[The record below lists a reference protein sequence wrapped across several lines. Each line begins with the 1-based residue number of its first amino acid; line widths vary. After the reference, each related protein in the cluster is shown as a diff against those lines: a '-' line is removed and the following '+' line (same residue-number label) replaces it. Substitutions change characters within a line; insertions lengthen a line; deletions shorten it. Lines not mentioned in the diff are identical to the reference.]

1 MSDRPS
7 SDLSDTEVIL
17 LQQVAGLRNAL
28 AATLNYIQSELE
40 PEPPASILAFK
51 KLIEEAKPGADIE
64 FDPAREL
71 LEVVLA
77 MTRFLSMSSASE
89 AFSRY
94 GATGLA
100 DWSILGALAIE
111 PPGTTDRELCRLIGT
126 NYKRM
131 RRLLDLMADAGL
143 VTFVAPDTAGTPVTV
158 EITAAGRARLDAMN
172 AGLKPSLDIFLRRT
186 PLRLVNLARSLRL
199 AARLHAHPGKGKGA
213 TTE

>member
-7 SDLSDTEVIL
+7 SDLSDNEAIL
-17 LQQVAGLRNAL
+17 LQQVTGLRNAL
-28 AATLNYIQSELE
+28 ATTLNYIQSELE
-40 PEPPASILAFK
+40 PEPPASILAYTR
-51 KLIEEAKPGADIE
+51 LIEEAKPGADIG
-64 FDPAREL
+64 FDPIREL

-77 MTRFLSMSSASE
+77 MTRFLSVTSASDM
-89 AFSRY
+89 FSRY

-131 RRLLDLMADAGL
+131 RRLLDSLAQAGL
-143 VTFVAPDTAGTPVTV
+143 VAFVAPDRAGTPVTV
-158 EITAAGRARLDAMN
+158 TITDAGRARLDAMN
-172 AGLKPSLDIFLRRT
+172 AGLLPSLDMFLRRT

-199 AARLHAHPGKGKGA
+199 VARLHAPSRKG
-213 TTE
+213 TPTE